1 MLDFLIDTLRANR
14 VLLISATGMTVL
26 LKLSSVLPAL
36 LLGQIIDSVT
46 ALEGSQAFNVYML
59 LVSLCAA
66 TIFQSIAYPLQTYQ
80 LVRLVQTTLK
90 TKSIEW
96 TGTMLRKEFEQFSAL
111 RLGGLIK
118 SLERGITA
126 HEKFLNFVITS
137 GFPLMIEA
145 LLIACVFSYIG
156 GIAPLLITTLL
167 SAAYLLLYRYL
178 VKWRQPFLFA
188 VNEQEDQVSA
198 KLFETFASAKAIKL
212 EQACDSAPQPLY
224 ADYEEY
230 ARTATRVAGTGAVL
244 GSIKILYLGLT
255 VAALLAWGIYD
266 RLSPS
271 PQLTTGELIAVFS
284 IVGMLVNNVSGLAEA
299 YRTLDQFFVDKT
311 TLQKV
316 LALDALVEHTGD
328 PFWESVSR
336 LDLTTLPCVTD
347 RPLSFSVH
355 QSVAITG
362 PSGGGKTTLLEA
374 LAGTL
379 TRERRHLSA
388 DGREVRSCR
397 MENYLDR
404 VRYCPQHPSFLE
416 GRFQHSVLFG
426 KEIAP
431 LTEVASEALELRDIM
446 ENRSI
451 AEGANNISGGEAK
464 RLSLLRLINRP
475 GNFNLFDEPTASLDK
490 ATGEKVW
497 ELIFSSFNRKGLIC
511 ATHDLTALPRFDRV
525 IVIKQG
531 RVIADGHWS
540 ELENEETV
548 TEAVKEIAN
557 GDRIP

>member
-1 MLDFLIDTLRANR
+1 
-14 VLLISATGMTVL
+14 
-26 LKLSSVLPAL
+26 
-36 LLGQIIDSVT
+36 
-46 ALEGSQAFNVYML
+46 
-59 LVSLCAA
+59 
-66 TIFQSIAYPLQTYQ
+66 
-80 LVRLVQTTLK
+80 
-90 TKSIEW
+90 
-96 TGTMLRKEFEQFSAL
+96 
-111 RLGGLIK
+111 
-118 SLERGITA
+118 
-126 HEKFLNFVITS
+126 
-137 GFPLMIEA
+137 
-145 LLIACVFSYIG
+145 
-156 GIAPLLITTLL
+156 
-167 SAAYLLLYRYL
+167 
-178 VKWRQPFLFA
+178 
-188 VNEQEDQVSA
+188 
-198 KLFETFASAKAIKL
+198 
-212 EQACDSAPQPLY
+212 
-224 ADYEEY
+224 
-230 ARTATRVAGTGAVL
+230 
-244 GSIKILYLGLT
+244 
-255 VAALLAWGIYD
+255 
-266 RLSPS
+266 
-271 PQLTTGELIAVFS
+271 
-284 IVGMLVNNVSGLAEA
+284 
-299 YRTLDQFFVDKT
+299 
-311 TLQKV
+311 
-316 LALDALVEHTGD
+316 
-328 PFWESVSR
+328 
-336 LDLTTLPCVTD
+336 
-347 RPLSFSVH
+347 
-355 QSVAITG
+355 
-362 PSGGGKTTLLEA
+362 LLEA

-388 DGREVRSCR
+388 DGREVRPFR

-416 GRFQHSVLFG
+416 GPFQHSVLFG

-490 ATGEKVW
+490 ATGDKVW